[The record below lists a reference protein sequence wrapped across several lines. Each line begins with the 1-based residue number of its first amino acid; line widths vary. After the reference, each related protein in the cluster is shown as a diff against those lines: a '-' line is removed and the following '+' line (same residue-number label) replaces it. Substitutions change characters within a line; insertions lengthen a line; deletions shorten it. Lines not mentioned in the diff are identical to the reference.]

1 MTNSIG
7 SFRSIL
13 PLLLFVGVFLG
24 FGIYNNDFYALP
36 SPIAALIGIVSAFFV
51 LKGKINEKIDTFLK
65 GCGDGKILTM
75 CIIYLLAGAFATV
88 SKATGSVDTIVN
100 LGLNYI
106 SPAYFP
112 VGIFLIASFLSFA
125 SGTSV
130 GSIVT
135 LGPIVIDLAEKSGS
149 PLGLMGAALLSG
161 SMFGDNLSVISDTTI
176 AATQSLGCEMK
187 DKFRANFKLALP
199 AAILAVIILLLIGFN
214 QETSSMVMEEKDFN
228 ILLILPYLLVIALS
242 IIGINVFVVLFSGL
256 IFAGILGI
264 GNLTFGVM
272 DFAKTTYEGFTGMTE
287 IFLLSLLTGGLAAL
301 VEKAGG
307 INFLLRNINKI
318 INSKK
323 TALLGIGGLVTVAN
337 FCVANNTIAI
347 LISGK
352 VSKEIT
358 DKYELKPKESASIL
372 DIFACYVQG
381 IIPYGAQILIL
392 ISLSNFKMSYL
403 DLIQNSYYLHLLLVI
418 TLVSIFLG
426 KKSSKTQLNT
436 TLNKNLNGN

>member
-1 MTNSIG
+1 MTKTNGSIV
-7 SFRSIL
+7 SIL

-24 FGIYNNDFYALP
+24 FGIYNQDFYALP
-36 SPIAALIGIVSAFFV
+36 SPIAALIGIVSAFV
-51 LKGKINEKIDTFLK
+51 LLKGKINDKIDTFLK

-106 SPAYFP
+106 SAAYFP
-112 VGIFLIASFLSFA
+112 VGIFVIASFLSFA

-135 LGPIVIDLAEKSGS
+135 LGPIVIELAEKSGS
-149 PLGLMGAALLSG
+149 PLGLIGAALLSG
-161 SMFGDNLSVISDTTI
+161 AMFGDNLSVISDTTI

-187 DKFRANFKLALP
+187 DKFRVNFKLALP
-199 AAILAVIILLLIGFN
+199 AAVLAIIILIWIGFTQESNAVI
-214 QETSSMVMEEKDFN
+214 MEQKDFN
-228 ILLILPYLLVIALS
+228 LLLILPYLLVIILS
-242 IIGINVFVVLFSGL
+242 IIGINVFVVLFTGL
-256 IFAGILGI
+256 LFAGLLGM
-264 GNLTFGVM
+264 GYGSLGVM
-272 DFAKTTYEGFTGMTE
+272 EFAKNTYEGFTSMTE
-287 IFLLSLLTGGLAAL
+287 IFFLSLLTGGLAAL

-318 INSKK
+318 ISSQK

-337 FCVANNTIAI
+337 LCVANNTIAI

-358 DKYELKPKESASIL
+358 NKYELKPQESASVL
-372 DIFACYVQG
+372 DIFACYIQG
-381 IIPYGAQILIL
+381 MIPYGAQILIL
-392 ISLSNFKMSYL
+392 ISLSNFKMSYT
-403 DLIQNSYYLHLLLVI
+403 DLVFNSFYLHLLLVI
-418 TLVSIFLG
+418 TLVSIIFRNTKKFTL
-426 KKSSKTQLNT
+426 KKSTI
-436 TLNKNLNGN
+436 

>member
-1 MTNSIG
+1 MTKTTG
-7 SFRSIL
+7 SFTSII
-13 PLLLFVGVFLG
+13 PLLIFVFIFLG
-24 FGIYNNDFYALP
+24 AGIYNNDFYALP
-36 SPIAALIGIVSAFFV
+36 SPIAALIGIVSAFIL
-51 LKGKINEKIDTFLK
+51 LKGKVNQKIDTFLK

-88 SKATGSVDTIVN
+88 SKAIGSVDTIVN

-106 SPAYFP
+106 SAEYFP
-112 VGIFLIASFLSFA
+112 VGIFVIASFLYFA

-135 LGPIVIDLAEKSGS
+135 LGPIVIDLAEKSDS
-149 PLGLMGAALLSG
+149 PLALIGAALLSG
-161 SMFGDNLSVISDTTI
+161 AIFGDNLSVISDTTI
-176 AATQSLGCEMK
+176 AATQSMGCAMK

-199 AAILAVIILLLIGFN
+199 AALMAILIFFLIGFN
-214 QETSSMVMEEKDFN
+214 QEPTSVVMEQKDFN
-228 ILLILPYLLVIALS
+228 FMLILPYLLVITLS

-256 IFAGILGI
+256 LFAGVLGM
-264 GNLTFGVM
+264 GYGTFGPM
-272 DFAKTTYEGFTGMTE
+272 DFAKNTYEGFTSMTE

-318 INSKK
+318 ISSKK
-323 TALLGIGGLVTVAN
+323 TALLGIGGLVSVAN

-358 DKYELKPKESASIL
+358 DKYELKPQESASVL

-392 ISLSNFKMSYL
+392 ISLSNFKMSYT
-403 DLIQNSYYLHLLLVI
+403 DLVLNSFYLHLLLVI
-418 TLVSIFLG
+418 TLVSIIFRND
-426 KKSSKTQLNT
+426 KKL
-436 TLNKNLNGN
+436 TLNNSTI

>member
-1 MTNSIG
+1 ML
-7 SFRSIL
+7 SIL
-13 PLLLFVGVFLG
+13 PLLLFVIVFLG
-24 FGIYNNDFYALP
+24 AGIYNNDFYALP
-36 SPIAALIGIVSAFFV
+36 SPIAALIGIVSAFV
-51 LKGKINEKIDTFLK
+51 LLKGKVNEKIDTFLK

-88 SKATGSVDTIVN
+88 SKATGSVDAIVN

-106 SPAYFP
+106 SPEYFP
-112 VGIFLIASFLSFA
+112 VGIFVIASFLSFA

-149 PLGLMGAALLSG
+149 PLGLIGAALLSG
-161 SMFGDNLSVISDTTI
+161 AIFGDNLSVISDTTI
-176 AATQSLGCEMK
+176 AATQSMGCDMK

-199 AAILAVIILLLIGFN
+199 AAIIAIIILVAIGFN
-214 QETSSMVMEEKDFN
+214 QETTAVVMEQKDFN
-228 ILLILPYLLVIALS
+228 FVLILPYLLVIALS
-242 IIGINVFVVLFSGL
+242 IVGLNVFVVLFSGL
-256 IFAGILGI
+256 LFAGILGM
-264 GNLTFGVM
+264 GFGTFGLM
-272 DFAKTTYEGFTGMTE
+272 DFAKNTYEGFTSMTE

-307 INFLLRNINKI
+307 INFLLRNISKI
-318 INSKK
+318 ISSKK
-323 TALLGIGGLVTVAN
+323 TALLGIGGLVSVAN

-358 DKYELKPKESASIL
+358 DNYELKPQESASVL

-381 IIPYGAQILIL
+381 IIPYGAQILLL
-392 ISLSNFKMSYL
+392 ISLSNFKMSYT
-403 DLIQNSYYLHLLLVI
+403 DLVLNSFYLHLLLVI
-418 TLVSIFLG
+418 TLGSIIFRTT
-426 KKSSKTQLNT
+426 KEF
-436 TLNKNLNGN
+436 TLNKSTI

>member
-1 MTNSIG
+1 MTKTHG
-7 SFRSIL
+7 TFLSIL
-13 PLLLFVGVFLG
+13 PLLLFIGIFLG
-24 FGIYNNDFYALP
+24 FGIYNQDFYALP
-36 SPIAALIGIVSAFFV
+36 SPIAALIGIVSAFV
-51 LKGKINEKIDTFLK
+51 LLKGKVNEKIDTFLK

-106 SPAYFP
+106 SAAYFP
-112 VGIFLIASFLSFA
+112 VGIFVIASFLSFA

-149 PLGLMGAALLSG
+149 PLGLIGAALLSG
-161 SMFGDNLSVISDTTI
+161 AMFGDNLSVISDTTI

-187 DKFRANFKLALP
+187 DKFRVNFKLAFP
-199 AAILAVIILLLIGFN
+199 AAIIAIVILIAIGFS
-214 QETSSMVMEEKDFN
+214 QETSAVPLEQKDYNF
-228 ILLILPYLLVIALS
+228 ILILPYLLVIALS

-256 IFAGILGI
+256 LFAGVLGM
-264 GNLTFGVM
+264 GYGTFGLM
-272 DFAKTTYEGFTGMTE
+272 DFAKSSYEGFTSMTE

-358 DKYELKPKESASIL
+358 EKYGLKPQESASVL

-392 ISLSNFKMSYL
+392 ISLSNFKMSYT
-403 DLIQNSYYLHLLLVI
+403 DLILNSFYLHLLLVI
-418 TLVSIFLG
+418 TLISIFFR
-426 KKSSKTQLNT
+426 SKN
-436 TLNKNLNGN
+436 N

>member
-1 MTNSIG
+1 MTKTNG
-7 SFRSIL
+7 TFLSIL
-13 PLLLFVGVFLG
+13 PLLLFVGIFLG
-24 FGIYNNDFYALP
+24 FGIYNQDFYALP
-36 SPIAALIGIVSAFFV
+36 SPIAALIGIVSAFV
-51 LKGKINEKIDTFLK
+51 LLKGKVNEKIDTFLK

-106 SPAYFP
+106 SAAYFP
-112 VGIFLIASFLSFA
+112 VGIFVIASFLSFA

-149 PLGLMGAALLSG
+149 PLGLIGAALLSG
-161 SMFGDNLSVISDTTI
+161 AMFGDNLSVISDTTI

-187 DKFRANFKLALP
+187 DKFRVNFKLAFP
-199 AAILAVIILLLIGFN
+199 AAIIAIVILVAIGFS
-214 QETSSMVMEEKDFN
+214 QETSAVPLEQKDYNF
-228 ILLILPYLLVIALS
+228 ILILPYLLVIALS

-256 IFAGILGI
+256 LFAGVLGM
-264 GNLTFGVM
+264 GYGTFGLM
-272 DFAKTTYEGFTGMTE
+272 DFAKSSYEGFTSMTE

-358 DKYELKPKESASIL
+358 EKYGLKPQESASVL

-392 ISLSNFKMSYL
+392 ISLSNFKMSYT
-403 DLIQNSYYLHLLLVI
+403 DLILNSFYLHLLLVI
-418 TLVSIFLG
+418 TLISIFFR
-426 KKSSKTQLNT
+426 SKN
-436 TLNKNLNGN
+436 N

>member
-1 MTNSIG
+1 MTKTNGSIV
-7 SFRSIL
+7 SIL

-24 FGIYNNDFYALP
+24 FGIYNQDFYALP
-36 SPIAALIGIVSAFFV
+36 SPIAALIGIVSAFV
-51 LKGKINEKIDTFLK
+51 LLKGKINDKIDTFLK

-106 SPAYFP
+106 SAAYFP
-112 VGIFLIASFLSFA
+112 VGIFVIASFLSFA

-135 LGPIVIDLAEKSGS
+135 LGPIVIELAEKSGS
-149 PLGLMGAALLSG
+149 PLGLIGAALLSG
-161 SMFGDNLSVISDTTI
+161 AMFGDNLSVISDTTI

-187 DKFRANFKLALP
+187 DKFRVNFKLALP
-199 AAILAVIILLLIGFN
+199 AAVLAIIILIWIGFTQESNAVIMEQKGFN
-214 QETSSMVMEEKDFN
+214 L
-228 ILLILPYLLVIALS
+228 LLILPYLLVIILS
-242 IIGINVFVVLFSGL
+242 IIGINVFVVLFTGL
-256 IFAGILGI
+256 LFAGLLGM
-264 GNLTFGVM
+264 GYGSLGVM
-272 DFAKTTYEGFTGMTE
+272 EFAKNTYEGFTSMTE
-287 IFLLSLLTGGLAAL
+287 IFFLSLLTGGLAAL

-318 INSKK
+318 ISSQK

-337 FCVANNTIAI
+337 LCVANNTIAI

-358 DKYELKPKESASIL
+358 NKYELKPQESASVL
-372 DIFACYVQG
+372 DIFACYIQG
-381 IIPYGAQILIL
+381 MIPYGAQILIL
-392 ISLSNFKMSYL
+392 ISLSNFKMSYT
-403 DLIQNSYYLHLLLVI
+403 DLVFNSFYLHLLLVI
-418 TLVSIFLG
+418 TLVSIIFRNT
-426 KKSSKTQLNT
+426 KKF
-436 TLNKNLNGN
+436 TLNKSTI

>member
-1 MTNSIG
+1 MSTTTG

-24 FGIYNNDFYALP
+24 FGIYNDDFYALP
-36 SPIAALIGIVSAFFV
+36 SPIAAFVGIVTAFFL
-51 LKGKINEKIDTFLK
+51 LKGKVNDKIDTFLK

-75 CIIYLLAGAFATV
+75 CMIYLLAGAFATV

-149 PLGLMGAALLSG
+149 PLGLVGAALLSG
-161 SMFGDNLSVISDTTI
+161 AMFGDNLSVISDTTI

-199 AAILAVIILLLIGFN
+199 AAIVAVIILLLIGFN
-214 QETSSMVMEEKDFN
+214 QETTSVIIEEKDFN
-228 ILLILPYLLVIALS
+228 ILLVLPYLLVITLS

-256 IFAGILGI
+256 LFAGLLGI
-264 GNLTFGVM
+264 GTGVFGLM
-272 DFAKTTYEGFTGMTE
+272 DFAQNTYEGFTEMTE

-318 INSKK
+318 ITSQK

-358 DKYELKPKESASIL
+358 EKYGLKPQESASIL

-392 ISLSNFKMSYL
+392 ISLSHFTMGYIE
-403 DLIQNSYYLHLLLVI
+403 LIANSFYLHLLLII
-418 TLVSIFLG
+418 TLVSIFL
-426 KKSSKTQLNT
+426 KKKTTSLQPEKLS
-436 TLNKNLNGN
+436 NGY

>member
-1 MTNSIG
+1 MTKTNG
-7 SFRSIL
+7 TFLSIL
-13 PLLLFVGVFLG
+13 PLLLFVGIFLG
-24 FGIYNNDFYALP
+24 FGIYNQDFYALP
-36 SPIAALIGIVSAFFV
+36 SPIAALIGIVSAFV
-51 LKGKINEKIDTFLK
+51 LLKGKVNEKIDTFLK

-106 SPAYFP
+106 SAAYFP
-112 VGIFLIASFLSFA
+112 VGIFVIASFLSFA

-149 PLGLMGAALLSG
+149 PLGLIGAALLSG
-161 SMFGDNLSVISDTTI
+161 AMFGDNLSVISDTTI

-187 DKFRANFKLALP
+187 DKFRVNFKLALP
-199 AAILAVIILLLIGFN
+199 AAIIAIVILIAIGFS
-214 QETSSMVMEEKDFN
+214 QETSAVPLEQKDYNF
-228 ILLILPYLLVIALS
+228 ILILPYLLVIALS

-256 IFAGILGI
+256 LFAGVLGM
-264 GNLTFGVM
+264 GYGTFGLM
-272 DFAKTTYEGFTGMTE
+272 DFAKSSYEGFTSMTE

-358 DKYELKPKESASIL
+358 EKYGLKPQESASVL

-392 ISLSNFKMSYL
+392 ISLSNFKMSYT
-403 DLIQNSYYLHLLLVI
+403 DLILNSFYLHLLLVI
-418 TLVSIFLG
+418 TLISIFFR
-426 KKSSKTQLNT
+426 SKN
-436 TLNKNLNGN
+436 N

>member
-1 MTNSIG
+1 MTTTTG

-24 FGIYNNDFYALP
+24 FGIYNDDFYALP
-36 SPIAALIGIVSAFFV
+36 SPIAAFVGIVSAFFL
-51 LKGKINEKIDTFLK
+51 LKGKVNDKIDTFLK

-75 CIIYLLAGAFATV
+75 CMIYLLAGAFATV

-149 PLGLMGAALLSG
+149 PLGLVGAALLSG
-161 SMFGDNLSVISDTTI
+161 AMFGDNLSVISDTTI

-199 AAILAVIILLLIGFN
+199 AAIVAVIILLLIGFN
-214 QETSSMVMEEKDFN
+214 QETTSVIIEEKDFN
-228 ILLILPYLLVIALS
+228 ILLVLPYLLVITLS

-256 IFAGILGI
+256 LFAGLLGI
-264 GNLTFGVM
+264 GTGVFGLM
-272 DFAKTTYEGFTGMTE
+272 DFAQNTYEGFTEMTE

-307 INFLLRNINKI
+307 INFLLRSINKI
-318 INSKK
+318 ITSQK

-358 DKYELKPKESASIL
+358 EKYNLKPQESASIL

-392 ISLSNFKMSYL
+392 ISLSHFKMGYIE
-403 DLIQNSYYLHLLLVI
+403 LIANSFYLHLLLII
-418 TLVSIFLG
+418 TLVSIFL
-426 KKSSKTQLNT
+426 KKKTTSLQPEKLS
-436 TLNKNLNGN
+436 NGY

>member
-1 MTNSIG
+1 MTKTNG
-7 SFRSIL
+7 SFTSII
-13 PLLLFVGVFLG
+13 PLLIFVFVFLG
-24 FGIYNNDFYALP
+24 AGIYNQDFYALP
-36 SPIAALIGIVSAFFV
+36 SPVAALIGIVFAFIL
-51 LKGKINEKIDTFLK
+51 LKGKVNEKIDTFLK

-106 SPAYFP
+106 SAAYFP
-112 VGIFLIASFLSFA
+112 VGIFVIASFLSFA

-149 PLGLMGAALLSG
+149 PLGLIGAALLSG
-161 SMFGDNLSVISDTTI
+161 AMFGDNLSVISDTTI
-176 AATQSLGCEMK
+176 AATQSMGCAMK
-187 DKFRANFKLALP
+187 DKFRVNFKLALP
-199 AAILAVIILLLIGFN
+199 AAIIAVIILVVIGIN
-214 QETSSMVMEEKDFN
+214 QEPSSVVMEQKDFN
-228 ILLILPYLLVIALS
+228 FILILPYLLVITLS

-256 IFAGILGI
+256 LFAGILGM
-264 GNLTFGVM
+264 GYETFGVM
-272 DFAKTTYEGFTGMTE
+272 EFAKNTYEGFTSMTE

-307 INFLLRNINKI
+307 INFLLKNISKI
-318 INSKK
+318 ISSKK
-323 TALLGIGGLVTVAN
+323 TALLGIGGLVSVAN

-358 DKYELKPKESASIL
+358 DKYELKPQESASVL
-372 DIFACYVQG
+372 DIFACYIQG
-381 IIPYGAQILIL
+381 IIPYGAQILLL
-392 ISLSNFKMSYL
+392 ISLSNFKMSYT
-403 DLIQNSYYLHLLLVI
+403 DLVLNSFYLHLILVI
-418 TLVSIFLG
+418 TLASIIFRNT
-426 KKSSKTQLNT
+426 KKF
-436 TLNKNLNGN
+436 TLNKSTI

>member
-1 MTNSIG
+1 MTKTNG
-7 SFRSIL
+7 SFTAII
-13 PLLLFVGVFLG
+13 PLLIFVFVFLG
-24 FGIYNNDFYALP
+24 AGIYNNDFYALP
-36 SPIAALIGIVSAFFV
+36 SPVAALIGIVSAFIL
-51 LKGKINEKIDTFLK
+51 LKGKVNEKIDTFLK

-106 SPAYFP
+106 SAEYFP
-112 VGIFLIASFLSFA
+112 VGIFVIASFLSFA

-149 PLGLMGAALLSG
+149 PLGLIGAALLSG
-161 SMFGDNLSVISDTTI
+161 AIFGDNLSVISDTTI
-176 AATQSLGCEMK
+176 AATQSMGCDMK

-199 AAILAVIILLLIGFN
+199 AALVAILIFVLIGFN
-214 QETSSMVMEEKDFN
+214 QEPTSVIMEQKDFN
-228 ILLILPYLLVIALS
+228 FMLILPYLLVITLS

-256 IFAGILGI
+256 LFAGVLGI
-264 GNLTFGVM
+264 GYGTFGLM
-272 DFAKTTYEGFTGMTE
+272 DFAKNTYEGFTSMTE

-318 INSKK
+318 ISSKK
-323 TALLGIGGLVTVAN
+323 TALLGIGGLVSVAN

-358 DKYELKPKESASIL
+358 DKYELKPQESASVL

-392 ISLSNFKMSYL
+392 ISLSNFKMSYT
-403 DLIQNSYYLHLLLVI
+403 DLVLNSFYLHLLLVI
-418 TLVSIFLG
+418 TLGSIIFKST
-426 KKSSKTQLNT
+426 KKLTF
-436 TLNKNLNGN
+436 NKS

>member
-1 MTNSIG
+1 MTKTHG
-7 SFRSIL
+7 TFLSIL
-13 PLLLFVGVFLG
+13 PLLLFVGIFLG
-24 FGIYNNDFYALP
+24 FGIYNQDFYALP
-36 SPIAALIGIVSAFFV
+36 SPIAALIGIVSAFV
-51 LKGKINEKIDTFLK
+51 LLKGKVNEKIDTFLK

-106 SPAYFP
+106 SAAYFP
-112 VGIFLIASFLSFA
+112 VGIFVIASFLSFA

-149 PLGLMGAALLSG
+149 PLGLIGAALLSG
-161 SMFGDNLSVISDTTI
+161 AMFGDNLSVISDTTI

-187 DKFRANFKLALP
+187 DKFRVNFKLALP
-199 AAILAVIILLLIGFN
+199 AAIIAIVILVAIGFS
-214 QETSSMVMEEKDFN
+214 QETSAVPLEQKDYNF
-228 ILLILPYLLVIALS
+228 ILILPYLLVIALS

-256 IFAGILGI
+256 LFAGVLGM
-264 GNLTFGVM
+264 GYGTFGLM
-272 DFAKTTYEGFTGMTE
+272 DFAKSSYEGFTSMTE
-287 IFLLSLLTGGLAAL
+287 VFLLSLLTGGLAAL

-358 DKYELKPKESASIL
+358 EKYGLKPQESASVL

-392 ISLSNFKMSYL
+392 ISLSNFKMSYT
-403 DLIQNSYYLHLLLVI
+403 DLILNSFYLHLLLVI
-418 TLVSIFLG
+418 TLISIFFR
-426 KKSSKTQLNT
+426 SKN
-436 TLNKNLNGN
+436 N

>member
-1 MTNSIG
+1 MTKTNGSIV
-7 SFRSIL
+7 SIL

-24 FGIYNNDFYALP
+24 FGIYNQDFYALP
-36 SPIAALIGIVSAFFV
+36 SPIAALIGIVSAFV
-51 LKGKINEKIDTFLK
+51 LLKGKINDKIDTFLK

-106 SPAYFP
+106 SAAYFP
-112 VGIFLIASFLSFA
+112 VGIFVITSFLSFA

-135 LGPIVIDLAEKSGS
+135 LGPIVIELAEKSGS
-149 PLGLMGAALLSG
+149 PLGLIGAALLSG
-161 SMFGDNLSVISDTTI
+161 AMFGDNLSVISDTTI

-187 DKFRANFKLALP
+187 DKFRVNFKLALP
-199 AAILAVIILLLIGFN
+199 AAVLAIIILIWIGFTQESNAVI
-214 QETSSMVMEEKDFN
+214 MEQKDFN
-228 ILLILPYLLVIALS
+228 LLLILPYLLVIILS
-242 IIGINVFVVLFSGL
+242 IIGINVFVVLFTGL
-256 IFAGILGI
+256 LFAGLLGM
-264 GNLTFGVM
+264 GYGSLGVM
-272 DFAKTTYEGFTGMTE
+272 EFAKNTYEGFTSMTE
-287 IFLLSLLTGGLAAL
+287 IFFLSLLTGGLAAL

-318 INSKK
+318 ISSQK

-337 FCVANNTIAI
+337 LCVANNTIAI

-358 DKYELKPKESASIL
+358 NKYELKPQESASVL
-372 DIFACYVQG
+372 DIFACYIQG
-381 IIPYGAQILIL
+381 MIPYGAQILIL
-392 ISLSNFKMSYL
+392 ISLSNFKMSYT
-403 DLIQNSYYLHLLLVI
+403 DLVFNSFYLHLLLVI
-418 TLVSIFLG
+418 TLVSIIFRNT
-426 KKSSKTQLNT
+426 KKF
-436 TLNKNLNGN
+436 TLNKSTI

>member
-1 MTNSIG
+1 MTKTHG
-7 SFRSIL
+7 TFLSIL
-13 PLLLFVGVFLG
+13 PLLLFVGIFLG
-24 FGIYNNDFYALP
+24 FGIYNQDFYALP
-36 SPIAALIGIVSAFFV
+36 SPIAALIGIVSAFV
-51 LKGKINEKIDTFLK
+51 LLKGKVNEKIDTFLK
-65 GCGDGKILTM
+65 GCGEGKILTM

-106 SPAYFP
+106 SAAYFP
-112 VGIFLIASFLSFA
+112 VGIFVIASFLSFA

-149 PLGLMGAALLSG
+149 PLGLIGAALLSG
-161 SMFGDNLSVISDTTI
+161 AMFGDNLSVISDTTI

-187 DKFRANFKLALP
+187 DKFRVNFKLAFP
-199 AAILAVIILLLIGFN
+199 AAIIAIVILVAIGFS
-214 QETSSMVMEEKDFN
+214 QETSAVPLEQKDYNF
-228 ILLILPYLLVIALS
+228 ILILPYLLVIALS

-256 IFAGILGI
+256 LFAGVLGM
-264 GNLTFGVM
+264 GYGTFGLM
-272 DFAKTTYEGFTGMTE
+272 DFAKSSYEGFTSMTE

-358 DKYELKPKESASIL
+358 EKYGLKPQESASVL

-392 ISLSNFKMSYL
+392 ISLSNFKMSYT
-403 DLIQNSYYLHLLLVI
+403 DLILNSFYLHLLLVI
-418 TLVSIFLG
+418 TLISIFFR
-426 KKSSKTQLNT
+426 SKN
-436 TLNKNLNGN
+436 N

>member
-1 MTNSIG
+1 MTKTNG
-7 SFRSIL
+7 TFLSIL
-13 PLLLFVGVFLG
+13 PLLLFVGIFLG
-24 FGIYNNDFYALP
+24 FGIYNQDFYALP
-36 SPIAALIGIVSAFFV
+36 SPIAALIGIVSAFV
-51 LKGKINEKIDTFLK
+51 LLKGKVNEKIDTFLK

-106 SPAYFP
+106 SAAYFP
-112 VGIFLIASFLSFA
+112 VGIFVIASFLSFA

-149 PLGLMGAALLSG
+149 PLGLIGAALLSG
-161 SMFGDNLSVISDTTI
+161 AMFGDNLSVISDTTI

-187 DKFRANFKLALP
+187 DKFRVNFKLAFP
-199 AAILAVIILLLIGFN
+199 AAIIAIVILVAIGFS
-214 QETSSMVMEEKDFN
+214 QETSAVPLEQKDYNF
-228 ILLILPYLLVIALS
+228 ILILPYLLVIALS

-256 IFAGILGI
+256 LFAGVLGMVY
-264 GNLTFGVM
+264 GTFGLM
-272 DFAKTTYEGFTGMTE
+272 DFAKSSYEGFTSMTE

-358 DKYELKPKESASIL
+358 EKYGLKPQESASVL

-392 ISLSNFKMSYL
+392 ISLSNFKMSYT
-403 DLIQNSYYLHLLLVI
+403 DLILNSFYLHLLLVI
-418 TLVSIFLG
+418 TLISIFFR
-426 KKSSKTQLNT
+426 SKN
-436 TLNKNLNGN
+436 N

>member
-1 MTNSIG
+1 MTKTNG
-7 SFRSIL
+7 SFTAII
-13 PLLLFVGVFLG
+13 PLLIFVFVFLG
-24 FGIYNNDFYALP
+24 AGIYNNDFYALP
-36 SPIAALIGIVSAFFV
+36 SPIAALIGIVSAFIL
-51 LKGKINEKIDTFLK
+51 LKGKVNQKIDTFLK

-106 SPAYFP
+106 SAAYFP
-112 VGIFLIASFLSFA
+112 VGIFVIASFLSFA

-149 PLGLMGAALLSG
+149 PLGLIGAALLSG
-161 SMFGDNLSVISDTTI
+161 AMFGDNLSVISDTTI
-176 AATQSLGCEMK
+176 AATQSMGCDMK

-199 AAILAVIILLLIGFN
+199 AALMAILIFVLIGFN
-214 QETSSMVMEEKDFN
+214 QESTSVVMEQKDFN
-228 ILLILPYLLVIALS
+228 FILILPYLLVITLS
-242 IIGINVFVVLFSGL
+242 IIGINFFVVLFSGL
-256 IFAGILGI
+256 LFAGVLGM
-264 GNLTFGVM
+264 GYGTFGLM
-272 DFAKTTYEGFTGMTE
+272 DFAKNTYEGFTSMTE

-307 INFLLRNINKI
+307 INFLLININKI
-318 INSKK
+318 ISSKK
-323 TALLGIGGLVTVAN
+323 TALLGIGGLVSVAN

-358 DKYELKPKESASIL
+358 DKYELKPQESASVL

-392 ISLSNFKMSYL
+392 ISLSNFKMSYT
-403 DLIQNSYYLHLLLVI
+403 DLVLNSFYLHLLLVI
-418 TLVSIFLG
+418 TLGSIIL
-426 KKSSKTQLNT
+426 KNTIKLTLSKT
-436 TLNKNLNGN
+436 TL

>member
-1 MTNSIG
+1 MTKTHG
-7 SFRSIL
+7 TFLSIL
-13 PLLLFVGVFLG
+13 PLLLFVGIFLG
-24 FGIYNNDFYALP
+24 FGIYNQDFYALP
-36 SPIAALIGIVSAFFV
+36 SPIAALIGIVSAFV
-51 LKGKINEKIDTFLK
+51 LLKGKVNEKIDTFLK

-88 SKATGSVDTIVN
+88 SKATGSIDTIVN

-106 SPAYFP
+106 SAAYFP
-112 VGIFLIASFLSFA
+112 VGIFVIASFLSFA

-149 PLGLMGAALLSG
+149 PLGLIGAALLSG
-161 SMFGDNLSVISDTTI
+161 AMFGDNLSVISDTTI

-187 DKFRANFKLALP
+187 DKFRVNFKLALP
-199 AAILAVIILLLIGFN
+199 AAIIAIVILVAIGFS
-214 QETSSMVMEEKDFN
+214 QETSAVPLEQKDYNF
-228 ILLILPYLLVIALS
+228 ILILPYLLVIALS

-256 IFAGILGI
+256 LFAGVLGM
-264 GNLTFGVM
+264 GYGTFGLM
-272 DFAKTTYEGFTGMTE
+272 DFAKSSYEGFTSMTE

-318 INSKK
+318 ISSKK

-358 DKYELKPKESASIL
+358 EKYGLKPQESASIL

-392 ISLSNFKMSYL
+392 ISLSNFKMSYT
-403 DLIQNSYYLHLLLVI
+403 DLILNSFYLHLLLVI
-418 TLVSIFLG
+418 TLISIFFR
-426 KKSSKTQLNT
+426 SKN
-436 TLNKNLNGN
+436 N

>member
-1 MTNSIG
+1 MTKTTG
-7 SFRSIL
+7 SFTAIT
-13 PLLLFVGVFLG
+13 PLLIFISVFLG
-24 FGIYNNDFYALP
+24 AGIYNNDFYALP
-36 SPIAALIGIVSAFFV
+36 SPVAALIGIVSAFIL
-51 LKGKINEKIDTFLK
+51 LKGKVNEKIDTFLK

-88 SKATGSVDTIVN
+88 SKATGSVDTIVS

-106 SPAYFP
+106 SAEYFP
-112 VGIFLIASFLSFA
+112 VGIFVIASFLSFA

-149 PLGLMGAALLSG
+149 PLGLIGAALLSG
-161 SMFGDNLSVISDTTI
+161 AIFGDNLSVISDTTI
-176 AATQSLGCEMK
+176 AATQSMGCDMK

-199 AAILAVIILLLIGFN
+199 AALVAILIFVLIGLN
-214 QETSSMVMEEKDFN
+214 QEPTSVIMEQKDFN
-228 ILLILPYLLVIALS
+228 FMLILPYLLVITLS

-256 IFAGILGI
+256 LFAGVLGI
-264 GNLTFGVM
+264 GYGTFGLM
-272 DFAKTTYEGFTGMTE
+272 DFAKNTYEGFTSMTE

-318 INSKK
+318 ISSKK
-323 TALLGIGGLVTVAN
+323 TALLGIGGLVSVAN

-358 DKYELKPKESASIL
+358 DKYELKPQESASVL

-392 ISLSNFKMSYL
+392 ISLSNFKMSYT
-403 DLIQNSYYLHLLLVI
+403 DLVLNSFYLHLLLVI
-418 TLVSIFLG
+418 TLGSIIFKST
-426 KKSSKTQLNT
+426 KKLTF
-436 TLNKNLNGN
+436 NKS